1 MVMRNQKKLLIEQLD
16 RKLKPFRE
24 TSSIQIPEKGWIYS
38 IRKTLNMTLQQL
50 GSRLNITAQGVKNI
64 EEREANGSISL
75 KSLKEVGKVLDMQ
88 FVYGFVPNEG
98 SIEKLIESKAYELAK
113 KIVLRTSQNMK
124 LEDQENSQ
132 ERIIQAIDDLTSELQ
147 REMRKSLW
155 D

>member
-1 MVMRNQKKLLIEQLD
+1 MVMRNPNKLLIEQLD

-24 TSSIQIPEKGWIYS
+24 TSSIQIPDKGWIHS
-38 IRKTLNMTLQQL
+38 IRRTLNMTLQQL

-64 EEREANGSISL
+64 EEREASGSVSI

-88 FVYGFVPNEG
+88 FVYGFVPNKG
-98 SIEKLIESKAYELAK
+98 SIEKLVESKAHELAQ

-124 LEDQENSQ
+124 LENQENSQ
-132 ERIIQAIDDLTSELQ
+132 ERINNAIDDLTGEIQ